1 MATEATWETV
11 PDARVEGWEPVRPRV
26 RQPSIYA
33 PREEWARYR
42 AAQASGDA
50 APAPTGQ
57 LRSQIAPMP
66 PPMDVVKGTAKALAG
81 ALLETP
87 ATMVTGAVATP
98 VAGVAAL
105 GRTAYDIATGKPTE
119 QALARGAEAV
129 ESVQQAMTYQPRTQA
144 GQAFTAMASA
154 PFVAATETAG
164 QVGGAV
170 GEMVGGEQG
179 RMVGEA
185 VGKVTPEVALTAV
198 GGRQALRAQP
208 GRPTGPAQFTQEQD
222 AIAAAQQS
230 GFRALPTESRGGA
243 VNVAVESVAKQA
255 PLVKRL
261 VQYNEERASQLVR
274 QDLGLSPT
282 GRLDEQAI
290 TNIRNQAGAVYDQLR
305 ALPDVINVRATD
317 PAWIT
322 KVQDLDM
329 RFRSIKAAMPDMYR
343 SGGLERLRGSM
354 GRINTLTPEQI
365 VDITKNLRD
374 TATRTLKRTD
384 APSESIDAAYA
395 FKEAANMMEDLLE
408 THLSQTN
415 RQGALDRFRRARELY
430 AKSYVAE
437 DVTNLTTGKV
447 DPQALRRAMERGEP
461 LTGNMRRVADAAAA
475 MPSVMR
481 RTEGLTTP
489 EGMVLSDWAM
499 GAGIPAAIF
508 SGQPGIAA
516 GLAAGAAARPAVRSM
531 AAGERYQRLMAQPR
545 GRVPTAPVA
554 PAVPGMVTMGVAAQ
568 PRRERAPFLMGEET
582 E

>member
-1 MATEATWETV
+1 
-11 PDARVEGWEPVRPRV
+11 
-26 RQPSIYA
+26 
-33 PREEWARYR
+33 
-42 AAQASGDA
+42 
-50 APAPTGQ
+50 
-57 LRSQIAPMP
+57 
-66 PPMDVVKGTAKALAG
+66 
-81 ALLETP
+81 
-87 ATMVTGAVATP
+87 
-98 VAGVAAL
+98 
-105 GRTAYDIATGKPTE
+105 
-119 QALARGAEAV
+119 
-129 ESVQQAMTYQPRTQA
+129 
-144 GQAFTAMASA
+144 
-154 PFVAATETAG
+154 
-164 QVGGAV
+164 
-170 GEMVGGEQG
+170 
-179 RMVGEA
+179 
-185 VGKVTPEVALTAV
+185 
-198 GGRQALRAQP
+198 
-208 GRPTGPAQFTQEQD
+208 
-222 AIAAAQQS
+222 
-230 GFRALPTESRGGA
+230 
-243 VNVAVESVAKQA
+243 
-255 PLVKRL
+255 L

-290 TNIRNQAGAVYDQLR
+290 TGLRNQAGAVYDQLR

-322 KVQDLDM
+322 KVQDLDA

-354 GRINTLTPEQI
+354 GRINTLTPEQV

-430 AKSYVAE
+430 AKTYVAE

-545 GRVPTAPVA
+545 GTVPRAPVA
-554 PAVPGMVTMGVAAQ
+554 PAVPGMVTMGAAAQ
-568 PRRERAPFLMGEET
+568 PSRERAPFLMGEET

>member
-57 LRSQIAPMP
+57 LRSEIAPMP
-66 PPMDVVKGTAKALAG
+66 APMDVVKGTAKALAG

-98 VAGVAAL
+98 VAGLAGL

-119 QALARGAEAV
+119 QALARGAETV

-154 PFVAATETAG
+154 PFQAAANVAG

-170 GEMVGGEQG
+170 GEVVGGEQG
-179 RMVGEA
+179 RIAGEA
-185 VGKVTPEVALTAV
+185 IGKVTPEIGLTLA

-208 GRPTGPAQFTQEQD
+208 GRPTGPAQLTQEQD
-222 AIAAAQQS
+222 AIAAAQRS

-290 TNIRNQAGAVYDQLR
+290 TGLRNQAGAVYDQLR

-322 KVQDLDM
+322 KVQDLDA

-354 GRINTLTPEQI
+354 GRINTLTPEQV

-430 AKSYVAE
+430 AKTYVAE

-545 GRVPTAPVA
+545 GTVPRAPVA
-554 PAVPGMVTMGVAAQ
+554 PAVPGMVTMGAAAQ
-568 PRRERAPFLMGEET
+568 PSRERAPFLMGEET